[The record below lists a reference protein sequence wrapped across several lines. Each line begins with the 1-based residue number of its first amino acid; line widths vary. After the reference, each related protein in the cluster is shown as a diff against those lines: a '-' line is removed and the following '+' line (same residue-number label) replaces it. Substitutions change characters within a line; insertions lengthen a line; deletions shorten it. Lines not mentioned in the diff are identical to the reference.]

1 MSRLRFRIAMSLD
14 GYVAGPAQSV
24 AHPLGIGGERLHE
37 WAFALEI
44 FRRVHGREGGVIT
57 PSTAVIEHT
66 QRNIGAT
73 LMGRNMFGGHPGPWD
88 EREPWN
94 GWWGEEPPFHHPV
107 VVVTQHPRP
116 VLEMRG
122 GTRFIFVTEGI
133 ERALAVAREAAD
145 GRDVALG
152 GGAATARQ
160 CLAAGWVDEMVLHVV
175 PKLLGAGER
184 LFEGIGDDLH
194 GLRLRRSVATPEV
207 VHLLFQ
213 RD

>member
-1 MSRLRFRIAMSLD
+1 MSRLRLRIAMSLD
-14 GYVAGPAQSV
+14 GFVAGPAQSV
-24 AHPLGIGGERLHE
+24 AHPLGVGGERLHE

-44 FRRVHGREGGVIT
+44 FRRAHGMEGGAIT
-57 PSTAVIEHT
+57 PSTAVVEET

-73 LMGRNMFGGHPGPWD
+73 LMGRNMFGGHPGPWN

-107 VVVTQHPRP
+107 IVLTQHPRP
-116 VLEMRG
+116 VLEMQG

-133 ERALAVAREAAD
+133 ERALQIAREAAN
-145 GRDVALG
+145 GADVALS

-160 CLAAGWVDEMVLHVV
+160 YLAAGHVDEMVLHVV
-175 PKLLGAGER
+175 PALLGAGER
-184 LFEGIGDDLH
+184 LFDGVGTDLH
-194 GLRLRRSVATPEV
+194 GLRLQRTVATPDV
-207 VHLLFQ
+207 VHLTFA